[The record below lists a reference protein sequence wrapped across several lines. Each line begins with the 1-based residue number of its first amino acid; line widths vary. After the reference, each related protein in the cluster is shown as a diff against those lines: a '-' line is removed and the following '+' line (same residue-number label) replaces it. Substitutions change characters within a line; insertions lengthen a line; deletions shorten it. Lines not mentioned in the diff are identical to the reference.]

1 MRRQRRAAKLGGGP
15 TTGFRVWIAACGN
28 WQPKHAHDWPPEA
41 TAMEPAE
48 EGVLSACQA
57 ARYVQAFNRAAL
69 GQGLR
74 VWAVAL
80 PVVVRYEG
88 DLRPGQRLASS
99 ARLGSLAGAKRGPPR
114 AGHAPQGL
122 GQSPQ
127 CSR

>member
-1 MRRQRRAAKLGGGP
+1 MRQQRRAARLGGGQA
-15 TTGFRVWIAACGN
+15 TGFRVWIAACGN
-28 WQPKHAHDWPPEA
+28 WQPKHAHDWPSEA

-48 EGVLSACQA
+48 EGVLSAHQA
-57 ARYVQAFNRAAL
+57 ACYVKAFNRAAL
-69 GQGLR
+69 GQGLQ

-88 DLRPGQRLASS
+88 DLRPGQKLAISARLAS
-99 ARLGSLAGAKRGPPR
+99 LPVAKPTPPR
-114 AGHAPQGL
+114 AGQTLQGL